1 MTGNLLLFARDPG
14 NANQIVALAELI
26 RAHVAGLTIDALSPV
41 SAKLVAELAAGRKF
55 NQLLF
60 AGRDTASHV
69 LEAAGISTTESITD
83 TALQDPTNMLRDHQV
98 ETLVTGLSDRDDRTP
113 QALWR
118 AAASCGATSVVI
130 VDDSTIS
137 LRHARRDLNDRFRD
151 SEGIQ
156 VFPDMLC
163 VVDEESRQAVTAA
176 GMPKDL
182 TIVIGNLHLQ
192 RFRRLAQEIDE
203 HQIIALRSKWGTTE
217 ESKVVLYA
225 SEPITQMRK
234 HGKTRNHDE
243 LSLLGELI
251 DRVQNNRLTDNII
264 CDANTIVVI
273 RPHPRDESTKF
284 EPYLFD
290 QGPRTIVSRAGSS
303 AEAVLA
309 ADTVVGITS
318 MLLVEAA
325 ALGRPSFSLID
336 FDPHAA
342 ARSA

>member
-1 MTGNLLLFARDPG
+1 M
-14 NANQIVALAELI
+14 
-26 RAHVAGLTIDALSPV
+26 
-41 SAKLVAELAAGRKF
+41 
-55 NQLLF
+55 
-60 AGRDTASHV
+60 
-69 LEAAGISTTESITD
+69 
-83 TALQDPTNMLRDHQV
+83 
-98 ETLVTGLSDRDDRTP
+98 
-113 QALWR
+113 
-118 AAASCGATSVVI
+118 
-130 VDDSTIS
+130 
-137 LRHARRDLNDRFRD
+137 
-151 SEGIQ
+151 
-156 VFPDMLC
+156 
-163 VVDEESRQAVTAA
+163 
-176 GMPKDL
+176 
-182 TIVIGNLHLQ
+182 HLQ
-192 RFRRLAQEIDE
+192 RFRRLAQEIGE
-203 HQIIALRSKWGTTE
+203 HEITTLRRKWGATE

-342 ARSA
+342 ARGA

>member
-26 RAHVAGLTIDALSPV
+26 RSHVAGLNIDAPSAG
-41 SAKLVAELAAGRKF
+41 SAKLVAELANGHRLH
-55 NQLLF
+55 QLLF
-60 AGRDTASHV
+60 AGRDAAAYV
-69 LEAAGISTTESITD
+69 LEAAGIKATQSMTD
-83 TALQDPTNMLRDHQV
+83 TALQDPTNMLREHQV
-98 ETLVTGLSDRDDRTP
+98 GTLVTGLSDRDDRTP

-118 AAASCGATSVVI
+118 GARNCGAKSIVI
-130 VDDSTIS
+130 TDDSTIS
-137 LRHARRDLNDRFRD
+137 LRHARHDLNDRFRD
-151 SEGIQ
+151 SDGIQ
-156 VFPDMLC
+156 IFPDMLC
-163 VVDEESRQAVTAA
+163 VVDKESRRAVAAA
-176 GMPKDL
+176 GMSKNS
-182 TIVIGNLHLQ
+182 IIIIGNMHLQ

-203 HQIIALRSKWGTTE
+203 HEITTLRRKWGATE

-342 ARSA
+342 ARGA